1 MWIVRIALGRPYTFI
16 VLGLLIL
23 ILVPDQYVSD
33 LASKR
38 SALDSAKANLQRL
51 EQLQSFEKV
60 TAPFAGVITA
70 RSTDIG
76 ALIDAG
82 AATSPKELFR
92 ISDVSLLCIYA
103 AVPEVDL
110 ASARDGAEV
119 NLTPDEYSGRVFKG
133 LVVRNADA
141 IDLSTRTMRV
151 EIDLDNSKDEV
162 KAGRYV
168 LAHFKAVSGGSNGN
182 TVLSLPANA
191 LLFRA
196 KGLRVALF
204 QDGHAQLTPIT
215 VDRDFGSS
223 LDVLTGLKACDKVIL
238 NPSDSLTNGEEIKE
252 APSRS
257 LPDNFQRSIR

>member
-119 NLTPDEYSGRVFKG
+119 KR
-133 LVVRNADA
+133 
-141 IDLSTRTMRV
+141 
-151 EIDLDNSKDEV
+151 
-162 KAGRYV
+162 
-168 LAHFKAVSGGSNGN
+168 
-182 TVLSLPANA
+182 
-191 LLFRA
+191 
-196 KGLRVALF
+196 
-204 QDGHAQLTPIT
+204 
-215 VDRDFGSS
+215 
-223 LDVLTGLKACDKVIL
+223 
-238 NPSDSLTNGEEIKE
+238 
-252 APSRS
+252 
-257 LPDNFQRSIR
+257 